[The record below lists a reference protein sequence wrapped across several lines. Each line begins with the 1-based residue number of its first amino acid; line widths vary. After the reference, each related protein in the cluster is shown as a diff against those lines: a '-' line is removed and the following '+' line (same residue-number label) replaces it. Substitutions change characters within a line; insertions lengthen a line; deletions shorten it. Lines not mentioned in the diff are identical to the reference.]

1 MNGALAESVHSQDS
15 NSQDS
20 HPQNSYSQN
29 KNSRHIVINFALKLW
44 RDKPLGAVGGVIF
57 LLFLFCGIFAD
68 FLAPN
73 GMNDTNLI
81 YRLSPPSWDF
91 PFGTDHLGRDVLS
104 RVLIGAQLSMIV
116 GFMAAGLA
124 TVVSIVIGLVSG
136 YFGGKVDMIIQRM
149 VDAWMTFPDLV
160 LLVVVISIVGAGI
173 TQIVIVLGLL
183 YGIAGSRIVRG
194 SVISVKE
201 QMYVHAAQSIGGST
215 FYILWRHV
223 LPNIMPVVIVL
234 FTTRI
239 GAVILSEAALS
250 FLGLGVPPP
259 APTWGGM
266 LSGAGRTYMYL
277 GPWLAIAPG
286 VCLTVVVYSIN
297 IFGDALRDQLD
308 PRMKGSR

>member
-1 MNGALAESVHSQDS
+1 VTAIAAKAASARPARRGL
-15 NSQDS
+15 
-20 HPQNSYSQN
+20 
-29 KNSRHIVINFALKLW
+29 VITFALKLW
-44 RDKPLGAVGGVIF
+44 REKRLGAVGGILF
-57 LLFLFCGIFAD
+57 LLFLVCGIFAQW
-68 FLAPN
+68 LAPYGIN
-73 GMNDTNLI
+73 ETNLA
-81 YRLSPPSWDF
+81 YRLTPPSLAF
-91 PFGTDHLGRDVLS
+91 PFGTDHLGRDMLS
-104 RVLIGAQLSMIV
+104 RVLMGAQLSMLV
-116 GFMAAGLA
+116 GFLAAGLA
-124 TVVSIVIGLVSG
+124 TVISVVLGLASG
-136 YFGGKVDMIIQRM
+136 YFGGKVDMLIQRM

-173 TQIVIVLGLL
+173 VQIVVVLGLL

-194 SVISVKE
+194 AVISARE
-201 QMYVHAAQSIGGST
+201 QMYIHAAQSIGGGT

-266 LSGAGRTYMYL
+266 LSGAGRTYMYV
-277 GPWLAIAPG
+277 GPWLAVAPG
-286 VCLTVVVYSIN
+286 LCLTIVVYSVN
-297 IFGDALRDQLD
+297 VFGDALRDQLD